1 MTTLNGLEMEPPHLT
16 TLTAEQRADL
26 RLWHGRVS
34 LLDRVQ
40 AMRGYA
46 LLTLGA
52 VGLGIAGFVIGV
64 EDIPPLI
71 VAPLVPMYMSVKLWR
86 RGKSLRATGLRL
98 RRVLLM
104 PTARRAF
111 PPPPSTP
118 RDHKLEKLAP
128 REVLD
133 GQYGS
138 AIRRAVEDRA
148 AILEIA
154 SKLPKEDRA
163 QLRDLDATVNGLVER
178 IAGLAHAIYRLG
190 QSLDPRLAEEID
202 ARIAAAQTDATS
214 PEGQRRLALL
224 RRQRESYDELLERR
238 ATLGRQLD
246 NAGIALGSL
255 RLDLI
260 RLRSSGLQSVLTDVS
275 TATQEA
281 QALSREIGAVLDA
294 AAEVQKL

>member
-1 MTTLNGLEMEPPHLT
+1 LEPPHLASFT
-16 TLTAEQRADL
+16 SEQRADL
-26 RLWHGRVS
+26 RLWHGRVN
-34 LLDRVQ
+34 LLDRVRT
-40 AMRGYA
+40 MRGYT

-52 VGLGIAGFVIGV
+52 IGLGIAGFVVGA
-64 EDIPPLI
+64 EDIPPLML
-71 VAPLVPMYMSVKLWR
+71 APVIPIYMSMKWWR
-86 RGKSLRATGLRL
+86 RGKSLRASGLRL

-104 PTARRAF
+104 PVARRAF
-111 PPPPSTP
+111 PPPPSA
-118 RDHKLEKLAP
+118 RDQKLEKVAP

-133 GQYGS
+133 GPYGP
-138 AIRRAVEDRA
+138 AVRRAAEDRA

-154 SKLPKEDRA
+154 SKLPKEDRS
-163 QLRDLDATVNGLVER
+163 QLRDLDSTVNGLVER
-178 IAGLAHAIYRLG
+178 IGGLAQAIHRLG
-190 QSLDPRLAEEID
+190 QSLDPQLAEEID
-202 ARIAAAQTDATS
+202 ARIATAQTDATS

-238 ATLGRQLD
+238 ATLARQLD

-260 RLRSSGLQSVLTDVS
+260 KLRSSGLGSALSDVS
-275 TATQEA
+275 NATQEA